1 MKKFLSKFS
10 DFTLTIILEGIIG
23 VVAVALSF
31 IGFMFGQYGWTIGIA
46 TGTVLAM
53 LSTVMVF
60 KGSDAA
66 IRENKTGLYL
76 LFYFLRMIFF
86 IGIMVV
92 FALLQYKMQI
102 EAFYFSIW
110 GALIGYTPMFILLI
124 VGQIKGTHDLDKKI
138 QEKNKEE

>member
-31 IGFMFGQYGWTIGIA
+31 IGFKFGQYGWTIGIA
-46 TGTVLAM
+46 TGTVLAI

-76 LFYFLRMIFF
+76 LCYFLRMLLF

-92 FALLQYKMQI
+92 FALLQYKI
-102 EAFYFSIW
+102 KNEIFNFSIW

-124 VGQIKGTHDLDKKI
+124 VGQYKGTHDLDKKI
-138 QEKNKEE
+138 QEKSKEE